1 MHRRL
6 LTALFL
12 SLAAL
17 PAASAHQGP
26 TLVSQAQTA
35 TYERDL
41 SRVEDAQKSKPDGRQ
56 RVGLSKKHERLLS
69 RDPREIIPDICIGC

>member
-6 LTALFL
+6 LTAVFL

-17 PAASAHQGP
+17 PAASARQDP

-41 SRVEDAQKSKPDGRQ
+41 SRVEDAQQSKSDGRQ
-56 RVGLSKKHERLLS
+56 RVGLSKKNKRLLS
-69 RDPREIIPDICIGC
+69 RDPKEVIPDICIGC

>member
-6 LTALFL
+6 LTALLL

-17 PAASAHQGP
+17 PAAMARQDP
-26 TLVSQAQTA
+26 TLVSQPQTA

-41 SRVEDAQKSKPDGRQ
+41 NRAENAQNSIHDGRQ
-56 RVGLSKKHERLLS
+56 RVGLSRKHERLLS
-69 RDPREIIPDICIGC
+69 RDPKEIIPDICVGC

>member
-17 PAASAHQGP
+17 PAAMARQDQ

-41 SRVEDAQKSKPDGRQ
+41 NRVETAQQSKSDGRQ

-69 RDPREIIPDICIGC
+69 RDPEEIIPDICIGC

>member
-12 SLAAL
+12 SLSAL
-17 PAASAHQGP
+17 QSASARQDP
-26 TLVSQAQTA
+26 TLASQTQTA
-35 TYERDL
+35 MYQRDL
-41 SRVEDAQKSKPDGRQ
+41 NRVGDAQKSKPDGRQ

-69 RDPREIIPDICIGC
+69 RDPKEIIPDICIGC